1 MPPAAALH
9 RASATGVGSR
19 KVFASVV
26 CFPLVDRLQG
36 QVVKLLHRIL
46 NPERDARD
54 SYASAWEQ
62 QNEVQF
68 ANKSEVAGEE
78 AQHCVTKVKGQ
89 LSQRFINE
97 QKELGVMERQ
107 IE

>member
-36 QVVKLLHRIL
+36 QVLKLLQRIL
-46 NPERDARD
+46 NPEEMQEIRTHP
-54 SYASAWEQ
+54 AWEQ

-78 AQHCVTKVKGQ
+78 AQRCVTKANGQ

-107 IE
+107 I